1 MKMVKVENGRIVK
14 DTGKLYAEG
23 LSLYKIKRFSEARA
37 RLWYAAHMEPTF
49 FPVQLTLANA
59 ILEEQCHLAK
69 CPHDG
74 FNYND
79 ISKVPETLRAEI
91 DMRLSTVYG
100 KQYLEAPSDS
110 IYADRCANG
119 GERLPHGNG
128 KLHLVTV
135 ATRERPELA
144 DLRVAAAEL
153 GLELVVL
160 GMGGDFYGHGVKM
173 DYVSKYI
180 ASDIGPSDDDFL
192 MYIDGYD
199 SMLLEP
205 AKRILRTFLS
215 MCAPIVFGAER
226 RCNPDSAVK
235 LLYPTPPSRA
245 KIFPYLNAGQYIG
258 RVAEIRE
265 MLDSIYQDLE
275 LHFSFMGKMY
285 PPGRCDD
292 QRWITRYM
300 IHHPEVV
307 AMDNEAKIFHTL
319 DGVKAEE
326 LEPVDGRP
334 GTLKSKLT
342 GSIPAMIQGQGPYA
356 GPTFKALVKQVKSS
370 GLLDQ
375 DDFE

>member
-1 MKMVKVENGRIVK
+1 MASTSM
-14 DTGKLYAEG
+14 T
-23 LSLYKIKRFSEARA
+23 SLYKKKRFDEARA
-37 RLWYAAHMEPTF
+37 RLWYATHMEPNF
-49 FPVQLTLANA
+49 FPAQLILANS
-59 ILEEQCHLAK
+59 ILEQQCAKFK
-69 CPHDG
+69 CPNDG
-74 FNYND
+74 FNLND
-79 ISKVPETLRAEI
+79 ISKVPAELRAEI
-91 DMRLSTVYG
+91 DMRLALVYG
-100 KQYLEAPSDS
+100 KEYVEAPSAD

-119 GERLPHGNG
+119 GERLARGGG

-135 ATRERPELA
+135 ATRERPELV
-144 DLRVAAAEL
+144 DLRIAASEL

-160 GMGGDFYGHGVKM
+160 GIGGDFYGHGVKM
-173 DYVSKYI
+173 DYVIKYLN
-180 ASDIGPSDDDFL
+180 SDRGPADEDFL

-265 MLDSIYQDLE
+265 MFDSIYADLATY
-275 LHFSFMGKMY
+275 FSFMGKMY

-300 IHHPEVV
+300 VHHPEIV
-307 AMDNEAKIFHTL
+307 AMDNQAKIFHTL
-319 DGVKAEE
+319 DGVNAEE
-326 LEPVDGRP
+326 FELVSGAP
-334 GTLKSKLT
+334 GVLKSKLV
-342 GSIPAMIQGQGPYA
+342 GSTPAMIQGQGPHA
-356 GPTFKALVKQVKSS
+356 GGTFKALVNQVKAS

-375 DDFE
+375 EDFE